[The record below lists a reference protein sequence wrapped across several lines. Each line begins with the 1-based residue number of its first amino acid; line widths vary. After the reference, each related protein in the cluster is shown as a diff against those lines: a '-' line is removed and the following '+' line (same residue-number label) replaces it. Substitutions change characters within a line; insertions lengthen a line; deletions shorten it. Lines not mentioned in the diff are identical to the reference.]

1 MEIENCECKKCSH
14 IDDTRGKCKV
24 AKCWQVTELAHKKI
38 SSAEGECDKK
48 RKEKKNPFS
57 VFHFSIYCVYAMLI
71 CAACQVAVTKQPGTS
86 AAIPEDSWRDSYPM
100 TDGLADWQTDR
111 RDTSVVALCFGS
123 LALHFLQS
131 LWQLNIWLRLVDGGR
146 LPVVVG
152 MGLSHAQLHSLNG
165 HLHSHFIYT
174 TCELTTISTD

>member
-38 SSAEGECDKK
+38 SSAEGECECDKK
-48 RKEKKNPFS
+48 KEKKNPFS
-57 VFHFSIYCVYAMLI
+57 VFHFSIYCAMLI

-100 TDGLADWQTDR
+100 TDGLADWQT
-111 RDTSVVALCFGS
+111 
-123 LALHFLQS
+123 
-131 LWQLNIWLRLVDGGR
+131 
-146 LPVVVG
+146 
-152 MGLSHAQLHSLNG
+152 
-165 HLHSHFIYT
+165 
-174 TCELTTISTD
+174 